1 MSSVGSFGLTHYNAA
16 GIRFTTFLETNHLV
30 ACSTYFQ
37 KNNYTTWR
45 HPRSKLPHQIDH
57 IIVDKS
63 NFFRIIDTHSTK
75 PLLNSAHLAVRCKIW
90 IVVHLQRISPNK
102 RPLTK
107 LDSHQLLKNPE
118 LSANFSRTVSEKIN
132 NTEIH
137 SSIPTDI
144 LLTRCKKLLFPS
156 FRRNPECPLNGSL
169 KINTLGH
176 SGNKYPR
183 TSSLPDLH

>member
-75 PLLNSAHLAVRCKIW
+75 PLLNSDHLAVRCKIR

-118 LSANFSRTVSEKIN
+118 LSARFSRTVSEKIN
-132 NTEIH
+132 DTEIH
-137 SSIPTDI
+137 SYEHLADSMQEAA
-144 LLTRCKKLLFPS
+144 LSVLQKKSRVSPDWFT
-156 FRRNPECPLNGSL
+156 E
-169 KINTLGH
+169 
-176 SGNKYPR
+176 NK
-183 TSSLPDLH
+183 TEL